1 MSASQRPCRLAV
13 LITHPIQ
20 YFRPVFAE
28 LAADP
33 ELELL
38 VLFGCDHGQR
48 QSMDPDFRVAFAWDS
63 DLTEGFPHLFMSQRP
78 LADLSRWSVAW
89 PLAWA
94 AREHLRSFR
103 PDRVLV
109 FAYTP
114 AWITA
119 VTLLLRLSGQ
129 RLFLRADGT
138 DRAFQRSR
146 LKSLFKDLL
155 LQRWYRQ
162 FDHIFPIGSD
172 SLDHFRRLGVKP
184 HALTP
189 VRYSVDVDFFA
200 DQVRTWM
207 PQRSALRLEQ
217 GFSGQELVLLWSAK
231 MTAVKHPALL
241 LEALM
246 LLPESLRSRFCLLA
260 VGDGPLRQRF
270 EVQAGEILPG
280 RCRFLGFQ
288 NQRSLGA
295 CYATADA
302 LVFPSRQG
310 ETWGL
315 VVNEALQFGC
325 AVITSDHAGS
335 ARDLVAAPAPS
346 PPGSAVFA
354 SNDAAAM
361 AEALS
366 RFAALHPRGFT
377 PKPIRGLPHPRDLA
391 QAVSAVLKA
400 SCRA

>member
-1 MSASQRPCRLAV
+1 MSLPQRPRRLAV

-38 VLFGCDHGQR
+38 VVFGCDHGQR
-48 QSMDPDFRVAFAWDS
+48 QRMDPDFGVAFAWDS
-63 DLTEGFPHLFMSQRP
+63 APTEGFPHVFLSQRP
-78 LADLSRWSVAW
+78 LPDLSRWSVAW

-94 AREHLRSFR
+94 AVRRLRTFR

-109 FAYTP
+109 FAYSP
-114 AWITA
+114 VWITA
-119 VTLLLRLSGQ
+119 VTFLLRLSGQ

-138 DRAFQRSR
+138 DRAFPRGR
-146 LKSLFKDLL
+146 LKSLFKDVALRL
-155 LQRWYRQ
+155 WYRQ

-172 SLDHFRRLGVKP
+172 SVDHFQRLGVK
-184 HALTP
+184 LQRSTP

-200 DQVRTWM
+200 DQVRTWL
-207 PQRSALRLEQ
+207 PKRQSLRLQQ
-217 GFSGQELVLLWSAK
+217 GFSSQDLVLLWSAK
-231 MTAVKHPALL
+231 MTAVKHPSLL
-241 LEALM
+241 LEALT
-246 LLPESLRSRFCLLA
+246 LLPEPLRSRYWLLA
-260 VGDGPLRQRF
+260 VGNGPLRQWF
-270 EVQAGEILPG
+270 EVQAKELLQD
-280 RCRFLGFQ
+280 RCRFVGFQ
-288 NQRSLGA
+288 NQGGLGA
-295 CYATADA
+295 YYAMADA

-335 ARDLVAAPAPS
+335 ARDLVAPPAPAPL
-346 PPGSAVFA
+346 GSAVFA

-361 AEALS
+361 AAALS
-366 RFAALHPRGFT
+366 RFAALHPHGFM
-377 PKPIRGLPHPRDLA
+377 PEPVQELPHPQDLA
-391 QAVSAVLKA
+391 HAVSAVLKA
-400 SCRA
+400 NCRA

>member
-13 LITHPIQ
+13 VITHPIQ

-94 AREHLRSFR
+94 SVQRLRAFR

-119 VTLLLRLSGQ
+119 ITLLLRLSGQ

-138 DRAFQRSR
+138 DRAFPRSR
-146 LKSLFKDLL
+146 LKSLIKDRW

-162 FDHIFPIGSD
+162 FDHVFPIGSD

-200 DQVRTWM
+200 DQVHSWL
-207 PQRSALRLEQ
+207 PQRQSLRLQQ
-217 GFSGQELVLLWSAK
+217 GFSRDDLVLLWSAK
-231 MTAVKHPALL
+231 MTSVKHPALL
-241 LEALM
+241 LDALA
-246 LLPESLRSRFCLLA
+246 LLPESVRARICLLA
-260 VGDGPLRQRF
+260 VGDGPLRKWF
-270 EVQAGEILPG
+270 ETQAEESLPG

-295 CYATADA
+295 CYAAADV

-335 ARDLVAAPAPS
+335 ARDLVAAPAPA
-346 PPGSAVFA
+346 PLGSAVFA

-361 AEALS
+361 AAALS
-366 RFAALHPRGFT
+366 RFAGLHPRGFT
-377 PKPIRGLPHPRDLA
+377 PEPVLGLPHPRDLA

-400 SCRA
+400 RCRA